1 MKYIIVAKD
10 EHAGTSKDD
19 VLSPHLVTE
28 IATELIITRLALF
41 DMLQLGKISI
51 SDTIVTR
58 NERKCLYTN
67 VFSNVISWQKFNSL
81 SLDTTDQCIDLVQP
95 DEFYK
100 LAVGENISAR
110 TKDELYT
117 HINLPYFPFY
127 KNFDRDKKYITN
139 FSRSSLENYN
149 TSYPFVAINIR
160 RRGAWADQKN
170 LSDRFWQKLNQ
181 RLYKSNIN
189 AFVFGFETKQFTKDH
204 IQYVEN
210 FQDWCTLLEHKNC
223 RHIVSTP
230 SGAVYPA
237 MLFGTGTPQITIIDL
252 KDCIAEHTN
261 DPSFYGDCVNFTN
274 VKFDI
279 IESQSIID
287 NQLEDII
294 YEKLTKKL

>member
-10 EHAGTSKDD
+10 EHAGTNKDD
-19 VLSPHLVTE
+19 KPSPHLVTE

-41 DMLQLGKISI
+41 DMLQLGEISI

-67 VFSNVISWQKFNSL
+67 VFSNVISWQEFNSM
-81 SLDTTDQCIDLVQP
+81 SLDSAEQCIDLVAP
-95 DEFYK
+95 DKFYK
-100 LAVGENISAR
+100 LAIGSDISAC
-110 TKDELYT
+110 TVDALNT
-117 HINLPYFPFY
+117 FTNLPYFPSY
-127 KNFDRDKKYITN
+127 QNFDRDKKYITN
-139 FSRSSLENYN
+139 FSRSSLEDYN

-160 RRGAWADQKN
+160 RRSAWAEQKN
-170 LSDRFWQKLNQ
+170 QPDRFWQRLNQ

-189 AFVFGFETKQFTKDH
+189 AFVFGLETKQFTKDH

-223 RHIVSTP
+223 RHILSTP

-237 MLFGTGTPQITIIDL
+237 MLFGDGSPQITIIDL

-274 VKFDI
+274 VQFDI
-279 IESQSIID
+279 IGSQSII
-287 NQLEDII
+287 NKQLEDVV
-294 YEKLTKKL
+294 YEKLTKNL

>member
-19 VLSPHLVTE
+19 ALSPHLVTE

-67 VFSNVISWQKFNSL
+67 VFSNVISWQKFTSL

-127 KNFDRDKKYITN
+127 KNFIVIK
-139 FSRSSLENYN
+139 N
-149 TSYPFVAINIR
+149 TLQIF
-160 RRGAWADQKN
+160 
-170 LSDRFWQKLNQ
+170 L
-181 RLYKSNIN
+181 
-189 AFVFGFETKQFTKDH
+189 
-204 IQYVEN
+204 
-210 FQDWCTLLEHKNC
+210 
-223 RHIVSTP
+223 
-230 SGAVYPA
+230 GAV
-237 MLFGTGTPQITIIDL
+237 
-252 KDCIAEHTN
+252 
-261 DPSFYGDCVNFTN
+261 
-274 VKFDI
+274 
-279 IESQSIID
+279 
-287 NQLEDII
+287 
-294 YEKLTKKL
+294 